1 MLLWCHNR
9 PKQTNAVEQSFEVA
23 QLNIEDV
30 KLVVV
35 FLQQAADGATYAAI
49 ERAAEKAGL
58 DGDVVAVWADEFCR
72 TRFFA
77 RPERHAFFKAAGYDQ
92 LRAQINATLRLD

>member
-1 MLLWCHNR
+1 
-9 PKQTNAVEQSFEVA
+9 VEQSLEVA

-30 KLVVV
+30 KVVVV
-35 FLQQAADGATYAAI
+35 FLQQAVDAAAYATI

-58 DGDVVAVWADEFCR
+58 DGDVVAVWPDEFCR

-77 RPERHAFFKAAGYDQ
+77 RPERHAFFRAVGYDQ
-92 LRAQINATLRLD
+92 LQAQINATLRLD